1 MLCDLLQRAEG
12 MPLVVHL
19 GQQRSPEAVG
29 TDSLKAQI
37 ITRLPEGLVCGL
49 GRHVTIKP
57 TGEEIA
63 RLG

>member
-1 MLCDLLQRAEG
+1 
-12 MPLVVHL
+12 
-19 GQQRSPEAVG
+19 VG